1 MAFQGT
7 LTGNLGMKPE
17 LKIFNSGKRK
27 TELRVEVR
35 QQDKDAPAFWVQVDL
50 WDKSAEYA
58 ANYLDKG
65 DSIFAQ
71 GTIKEE
77 FFTRRNGE
85 AGHKIVLQYA
95 RIELFKNNKD
105 KETVVVPTPQPAVNP
120 TPATQDD
127 QVMREEHDNRKAG
140 IYPDKTTYNSNDP
153 VVPEV
158 DEIPF

>member
-17 LKIFNSGKRK
+17 LVTFNSGKMK
-27 TELRVEVR
+27 TELRVAIK

-58 ANYLDKG
+58 ANYLNKG
-65 DSIFAQ
+65 DTIYAQ

-77 FFTRRNGE
+77 TFTRRNGE

-95 RIELFKNNKD
+95 RIELLKSTAPKQDNPVTDNGYRT
-105 KETVVVPTPQPAVNP
+105 ETPPPVQTQQAKPTYV
-120 TPATQDD
+120 
-127 QVMREEHDNRKAG
+127 
-140 IYPDKTTYNSNDP
+140 SNDP

>member
-1 MAFQGT
+1 
-7 LTGNLGMKPE
+7 MKPE
-17 LKIFNSGKRK
+17 LKTFNSGKMK
-27 TELRVEVR
+27 TELRVAIR

-77 FFTRRNGE
+77 TFTRRNGE

-95 RIELFKNNKD
+95 RIELFKSNKD

-120 TPATQDD
+120 RPATQAELDD
-127 QVMREEHDNRKAG
+127 QTMLEDHNNRKAG
-140 IYPDKTTYNSNDP
+140 IYP
-153 VVPEV
+153 EV

>member
-17 LKIFNSGKRK
+17 LKTFNSGKMK
-27 TELRVEVR
+27 TELRVAVR

-65 DSIFAQ
+65 DQIYAQ

-95 RIELFKNNKD
+95 RIELFKSNKD

-120 TPATQDD
+120 TPA
-127 QVMREEHDNRKAG
+127 
-140 IYPDKTTYNSNDP
+140 PTYVSNDP

>member
-17 LKIFNSGKRK
+17 LKTFNSGKMK
-27 TELRVEVR
+27 TELRVAVR

-65 DSIFAQ
+65 DSIYAQ

-105 KETVVVPTPQPAVNP
+105 KETVVVPTPQPAMNP
-120 TPATQDD
+120 TPA
-127 QVMREEHDNRKAG
+127 
-140 IYPDKTTYNSNDP
+140 PTYVSNDP

>member
-17 LKIFNSGKRK
+17 LITFNSGKMK
-27 TELRVEVR
+27 TELRVAIR

-50 WDKSAEYA
+50 WDKSAQYA
-58 ANYLDKG
+58 ADYLNIG
-65 DSIFAQ
+65 DTIYAQ

-77 FFTRRNGE
+77 KFTRRNGE
-85 AGHKIVLQYA
+85 AGHKVVLQYA
-95 RIELFKNNKD
+95 RIELIKSASPKS
-105 KETVVVPTPQPAVNP
+105 Q
-120 TPATQDD
+120 ATQDD

-153 VVPEV
+153 VVPEI

>member
-17 LKIFNSGKRK
+17 LVTFESGKMK
-27 TELRVEVR
+27 TELRVAIR

-58 ANYLDKG
+58 ANYLNKG

-77 FFTRRNGE
+77 TFTRRNGE

-95 RIELFKNNKD
+95 RIELFKTNKD
-105 KETVVVPTPQPAVNP
+105 KETVVLPKPQAEVVVHP
-120 TPATQDD
+120 TPATQAELDD

-140 IYPDKTTYNSNDP
+140 IYP
-153 VVPEV
+153 EV

>member
-17 LKIFNSGKRK
+17 LITFNSGKMK
-27 TELRVEVR
+27 TELRVAIR

-50 WDKSAEYA
+50 WEKSAQYA
-58 ANYLDKG
+58 ADYLNIG
-65 DSIFAQ
+65 DTIYAQ

-77 FFTRRNGE
+77 TFTRRNGE
-85 AGHKIVLQYA
+85 AGHKVVLQYA
-95 RIELFKNNKD
+95 RIELLKSA
-105 KETVVVPTPQPAVNP
+105 TPKQEQQVTPP
-120 TPATQDD
+120 STPAPVQTQ
-127 QVMREEHDNRKAG
+127 QAK
-140 IYPDKTTYNSNDP
+140 PTYVSNDP

>member
-17 LKIFNSGKRK
+17 LKTFNSGKMK
-27 TELRVEVR
+27 TELRVAIK

-50 WDKSAEYA
+50 WDKSAQYA
-58 ANYLDKG
+58 ADYLNKG
-65 DSIFAQ
+65 DTIFAQ

-77 FFTRRNGE
+77 VFTRRNGE
-85 AGHKIVLQYA
+85 AGHKIVLQFA
-95 RIELFKNNKD
+95 RIELLKSATPKQQ
-105 KETVVVPTPQPAVNP
+105 VAPTQSQ
-120 TPATQDD
+120 QDD
-127 QVMREEHDNRKAG
+127 QARLEDHNNRKAG
-140 IYPDKTTYNSNDP
+140 IYPDKPTYISNDP

>member
-1 MAFQGT
+1 MAFQGI

-17 LKIFNSGKRK
+17 LVTFESGKMK
-27 TELRVEVR
+27 TELRVAIR

-58 ANYLDKG
+58 ANYLNKG

-77 FFTRRNGE
+77 TFTRRNGE
-85 AGHKIVLQYA
+85 TGHKIVLQYA

-105 KETVVVPTPQPAVNP
+105 KETVVVPTPQPAMNP
-120 TPATQDD
+120 TPPPVQTQ
-127 QVMREEHDNRKAG
+127 QTKPTDNWQ
-140 IYPDKTTYNSNDP
+140 SSP
-153 VVPEV
+153 VVPEI

>member
-17 LKIFNSGKRK
+17 LITFNSGKMK
-27 TELRVEVR
+27 TELRVAIR

-50 WDKSAEYA
+50 WDKSAQYA
-58 ANYLDKG
+58 ADYLNIG
-65 DSIFAQ
+65 DTIYAQ

-77 FFTRRNGE
+77 KFTRRNGE
-85 AGHKIVLQYA
+85 AGHKVVLQYA
-95 RIELFKNNKD
+95 RIELIKSS
-105 KETVVVPTPQPAVNP
+105 TPKSQ
-120 TPATQDD
+120 TTQDD

>member
-17 LKIFNSGKRK
+17 LVTFESGKMK
-27 TELRVEVR
+27 TELRVAIR

-58 ANYLDKG
+58 ANYLNKG

-77 FFTRRNGE
+77 TFTRRNGE

-95 RIELFKNNKD
+95 RIELFKSNKD
-105 KETVVVPTPQPAVNP
+105 KETVVVPKPQPAVNP
-120 TPATQDD
+120 KPNTSY
-127 QVMREEHDNRKAG
+127 VN
-140 IYPDKTTYNSNDP
+140 NDP

>member
-17 LKIFNSGKRK
+17 LVTFESGKMK
-27 TELRVEVR
+27 TELRVAIR

-58 ANYLDKG
+58 ANYLNKG

-77 FFTRRNGE
+77 TFTRRNGE

-95 RIELFKNNKD
+95 RIELFKSNKD
-105 KETVVVPTPQPAVNP
+105 KETVVVPKPQPVVNP
-120 TPATQDD
+120 KPNPSY
-127 QVMREEHDNRKAG
+127 VN
-140 IYPDKTTYNSNDP
+140 NDP
-153 VVPEV
+153 VVREV

>member
-17 LKIFNSGKRK
+17 IVTFNSGKMK
-27 TELRVEVR
+27 TELRVAVR

-65 DSIFAQ
+65 DSIYAQ

-77 FFTRRNGE
+77 IFTRRNGE
-85 AGHKIVLQYA
+85 AGHKIVLQLSL
-95 RIELFKNNKD
+95 I
-105 KETVVVPTPQPAVNP
+105 
-120 TPATQDD
+120 
-127 QVMREEHDNRKAG
+127 H
-140 IYPDKTTYNSNDP
+140 I
-153 VVPEV
+153 
-158 DEIPF
+158 

>member
-17 LKIFNSGKRK
+17 LKTFNSGKMK
-27 TELRVEVR
+27 TELRVAVR

-58 ANYLDKG
+58 ANYLNKG
-65 DSIFAQ
+65 DTIFAQ

-77 FFTRRNGE
+77 VFTRRNGE

-95 RIELFKNNKD
+95 RIELLKSSAPKQEISPYGVQD
-105 KETVVVPTPQPAVNP
+105 EE
-120 TPATQDD
+120 TPAPVQTQ
-127 QVMREEHDNRKAG
+127 QTKPTN
-140 IYPDKTTYNSNDP
+140 NWQSSP

>member
-17 LKIFNSGKRK
+17 LVTFESGKMK
-27 TELRVEVR
+27 TELRGAIR
-35 QQDKDAPAFWVQVDL
+35 QQDTDAPAFWVQVDL

-58 ANYLDKG
+58 ANYLNKG

-77 FFTRRNGE
+77 TFTRRNGE

-95 RIELFKNNKD
+95 RIELFKSNKD

-120 TPATQDD
+120 KP
-127 QVMREEHDNRKAG
+127 N
-140 IYPDKTTYNSNDP
+140 PTYVSNDP

>member
-17 LKIFNSGKRK
+17 LKTFNSGKMK
-27 TELRVEVR
+27 TELRVAVR

-58 ANYLDKG
+58 ANYLNKG
-65 DSIFAQ
+65 DSIYAQ

-105 KETVVVPTPQPAVNP
+105 KETVVVPTPQPAMNP
-120 TPATQDD
+120 TPA
-127 QVMREEHDNRKAG
+127 
-140 IYPDKTTYNSNDP
+140 PTYVSNDP

>member
-17 LKIFNSGKRK
+17 LVTFESGKMK
-27 TELRVEVR
+27 TELRVAIR

-58 ANYLDKG
+58 ANYLNKG

-77 FFTRRNGE
+77 TFTRRNGE

-105 KETVVVPTPQPAVNP
+105 KETVAVPTPQPAVNP
-120 TPATQDD
+120 TPAPVQTQ
-127 QVMREEHDNRKAG
+127 QTK
-140 IYPDKTTYNSNDP
+140 PTYVSNDP

>member
-17 LKIFNSGKRK
+17 LVTFNSGKMK
-27 TELRVEVR
+27 TELRVAVR
-35 QQDKDAPAFWVQVDL
+35 QQDKDAEAFWVQVDL

-58 ANYLDKG
+58 ANYLNKG
-65 DSIFAQ
+65 DTIYAQ

-77 FFTRRNGE
+77 SFTRRNGE

-95 RIELFKNNKD
+95 RIELLKSSQPRDTSQGTEFAPSK
-105 KETVVVPTPQPAVNP
+105 PQPTQP
-120 TPATQDD
+120 PATQG
-127 QVMREEHDNRKAG
+127 VKVIE
-140 IYPDKTTYNSNDP
+140 TL
-153 VVPEV
+153 VPEV

>member
-17 LKIFNSGKRK
+17 LITFNSGKMK
-27 TELRVEVR
+27 TELRVAIR

-65 DSIFAQ
+65 DSIYAQ

-105 KETVVVPTPQPAVNP
+105 KDTVVVPTPQAAVNP
-120 TPATQDD
+120 TPA
-127 QVMREEHDNRKAG
+127 
-140 IYPDKTTYNSNDP
+140 PTYVSNDP
-153 VVPEV
+153 VVPEA

>member
-17 LKIFNSGKRK
+17 LITFNSGKMK
-27 TELRVEVR
+27 TELRVAIR

-65 DSIFAQ
+65 DQIYAQ

-77 FFTRRNGE
+77 TFTRRNGE
-85 AGHKIVLQYA
+85 AGHKVVLLYA
-95 RIELFKNNKD
+95 RIELLKSA
-105 KETVVVPTPQPAVNP
+105 TPKQEQQVTPPP
-120 TPATQDD
+120 TPAPAQTQ
-127 QVMREEHDNRKAG
+127 QAK
-140 IYPDKTTYNSNDP
+140 PTYVSNDP

>member
-17 LKIFNSGKRK
+17 LITFNSGKMK
-27 TELRVEVR
+27 TELRVAIR

-50 WDKSAEYA
+50 WEKSAQYA
-58 ANYLDKG
+58 ADYLNIG
-65 DSIFAQ
+65 DTIYAQ

-77 FFTRRNGE
+77 TFTRRNGE
-85 AGHKIVLQYA
+85 AGHKVVLQYA
-95 RIELFKNNKD
+95 RIELLKSAAPKQ
-105 KETVVVPTPQPAVNP
+105 KVAPTQSE
-120 TPATQDD
+120 QDD

-140 IYPDKTTYNSNDP
+140 IYP
-153 VVPEV
+153 EV

>member
-17 LKIFNSGKRK
+17 LKTFNSGKMK
-27 TELRVEVR
+27 TELRVAVR

-58 ANYLDKG
+58 ANYLNKG
-65 DSIFAQ
+65 DSIYAQ

-95 RIELFKNNKD
+95 RIELFKSNKD

-120 TPATQDD
+120 TPA
-127 QVMREEHDNRKAG
+127 
-140 IYPDKTTYNSNDP
+140 PTYVSNDP

>member
-17 LKIFNSGKRK
+17 LVTFESGKMK
-27 TELRVEVR
+27 TELRVAIR

-58 ANYLDKG
+58 ANYLNKG

-77 FFTRRNGE
+77 TFTRRNGE

-105 KETVVVPTPQPAVNP
+105 KEAVVVPTPQPAMNP
-120 TPATQDD
+120 TPPPVQTQ
-127 QVMREEHDNRKAG
+127 QTKPTDNWH
-140 IYPDKTTYNSNDP
+140 SSP

>member
-17 LKIFNSGKRK
+17 IVTFNSGKMK
-27 TELRVEVR
+27 TELRVAVR

-50 WDKSAEYA
+50 WDKSAQYA
-58 ANYLDKG
+58 ADYLNKG
-65 DSIFAQ
+65 DTIFAQ

-77 FFTRRNGE
+77 VFTRRNGE
-85 AGHKIVLQYA
+85 AGHKIVLQFA
-95 RIELFKNNKD
+95 RIELLKSA
-105 KETVVVPTPQPAVNP
+105 TPKQEQQVTPP
-120 TPATQDD
+120 STPAPVQTQ
-127 QVMREEHDNRKAG
+127 QAK
-140 IYPDKTTYNSNDP
+140 PTYVSNDP

>member
-17 LKIFNSGKRK
+17 LKTFNSGKMK
-27 TELRVEVR
+27 TELRVAVR

-65 DSIFAQ
+65 DQIYAQ

-77 FFTRRNGE
+77 TFTRRNGE

-95 RIELFKNNKD
+95 RIELFKSNKD

-120 TPATQDD
+120 KP
-127 QVMREEHDNRKAG
+127 N
-140 IYPDKTTYNSNDP
+140 PTYVSNDP

>member
-17 LKIFNSGKRK
+17 LKTFNSGKMK
-27 TELRVEVR
+27 TELRVAVR

-58 ANYLDKG
+58 ANYLNKG
-65 DSIFAQ
+65 DSIYAQ

-95 RIELFKNNKD
+95 RIELIKSS
-105 KETVVVPTPQPAVNP
+105 TPKQEISPYGV
-120 TPATQDD
+120 QDD

-140 IYPDKTTYNSNDP
+140 IYPDKTTYISNDP

>member
-17 LKIFNSGKRK
+17 LVTFNSGKMK
-27 TELRVEVR
+27 TELRVAVR
-35 QQDKDAPAFWVQVDL
+35 QQDKDAEAFWVQVDL

-58 ANYLDKG
+58 ANYLNKG
-65 DSIFAQ
+65 DTIYAQ

-77 FFTRRNGE
+77 SFTRRNGE

-95 RIELFKNNKD
+95 RIELLKSSQPRQESQPVN
-105 KETVVVPTPQPAVNP
+105 TPPPTPQPV
-120 TPATQDD
+120 TPPSVSYVSA
-127 QVMREEHDNRKAG
+127 AG
-140 IYPDKTTYNSNDP
+140 N
-153 VVPEV
+153 VPEV